1 MRILRK
7 AVVLGFAGL
16 GVYKAWELASANID
30 TLKERTNLARKRI
43 EPALVEAEA
52 NVEASVK
59 EAVASVADA
68 VNDAANEAGG
78 ADRSTDNGQTAG
90 TIHSASR
97 SA

>member
-1 MRILRK
+1 MRIIRK

-30 TLKERTNLARKRI
+30 VLRERTNLARKRI

-52 NVEASVK
+52 SVEASVK

-68 VNDAANEAGG
+68 VNDTADETAA
-78 ADRSTDNGQTAG
+78 

>member
-1 MRILRK
+1 
-7 AVVLGFAGL
+7 
-16 GVYKAWELASANID
+16 
-30 TLKERTNLARKRI
+30 
-43 EPALVEAEA
+43 
-52 NVEASVK
+52 
-59 EAVASVADA
+59 